1 MRRAGGDG
9 RVVVLALASAAAVRL
24 YLAWQNASISADGV
38 QYVDVAAHVL
48 AGDWVRALASFYPPG
63 YPALV
68 AIARPAVG
76 DWERAGTVV
85 SLLAGVL
92 TLLPLA
98 GLARLAGL
106 EGVALAATLLGF
118 AVSPYPARYAAA
130 VRAEAAYGLCFV
142 TAVYAAAAWIV
153 RGRRG
158 APLAAGLATGAAYL
172 IRPEGL
178 GLVAPLGA
186 AFVAA
191 GRGRAAGLRAAAA
204 TALVAAL
211 VAAPYVLYLH
221 ADTGRWLVSR
231 KAANVVSLGIHEA
244 TGEGDVVSQG
254 ASAGTSLGE
263 VLRDRAG
270 IYARKLLV
278 DSVRTFWAFAEC
290 LHFVYLPFV
299 LGGIAL
305 ADRRR
310 RGVDR
315 LLHAVVWFYVAV
327 FALTYV
333 DRRFYTA
340 LVPLALVWGGSGF
353 AWAWARLAARRREWA
368 LGFAAVTT
376 VVVLAK
382 SLRVSDSTGYVRVLG
397 REIARAD
404 PARPLVAARD
414 LRVAF
419 YAHGRRARVA
429 FPVGAPALRV
439 LAAEGAWL
447 VALDGDLAP
456 AARALAAAPGTGVT
470 LVRSVPASRGKR
482 TARLYRLRAA
492 D

>member
-1 MRRAGGDG
+1 MRRASGDG
-9 RVVVLALASAAAVRL
+9 RVVALALASAALVRL

-38 QYVDVAAHVL
+38 QYVGVAAQLL
-48 AGDWVRALASFYPPG
+48 AGEWRHALASFYPPG

-68 AIARPAVG
+68 ATAYPWVG

-85 SLLAGVL
+85 L
-92 TLLPLA
+92 TVVPLA
-98 GLARLAGL
+98 ALARLAGL
-106 EGVALAATLLGF
+106 EGAAFAAALVGF

-130 VRAEAAYGLCFV
+130 VRAEGAYGLCFI
-142 TAVYAAAAWIV
+142 TAVWAAAVWIV

-158 APLAAGLATGAAYL
+158 APLGAGLATGAAYL

-186 AFVAA
+186 AFLAA

-204 TALVAAL
+204 TALAAAL
-211 VAAPYVLYLH
+211 VAAPYVLYLR

-244 TGEGDVVSQG
+244 IGEGEVVSQG
-254 ASAGTSLGE
+254 ASAETPLGQ
-263 VLRDRAG
+263 VLGGD
-270 IYARKLLV
+270 YARKLLV
-278 DSVRTFWAFAEC
+278 DSVRTFSAFAEC

-305 ADRRR
+305 AARRR
-310 RGVDR
+310 RAVDR

-353 AWAWARLAARRREWA
+353 AWAWERLLARRRAWA
-368 LGFAAVTT
+368 IGFAAAVT
-376 VVVLAK
+376 VAVLAK

-404 PARPLVAARD
+404 PDRPLVAARD

-419 YAHGRRARVA
+419 YARGRRARVA
-429 FPVGAPALRV
+429 FPLGAQALRS

-456 AARALAAAPGTGVT
+456 AARALATAPGTGVT

-482 TARLYRLRAA
+482 TARLYRLRAGG
-492 D
+492 